1 MDSNTVSHEVPQPSI
16 VTPVI
21 LDDDAI
27 ISINWKTLL
36 MFAEAFVADHHGNPD
51 HAMAH
56 VADWGFNLA
65 MSIVK
70 MGGE

>member
-16 VTPVI
+16 VMPSV

-27 ISINWKTLL
+27 VSINWNTLL
-36 MFAEAFVADHHGNPD
+36 MFAEAFVADHHGDPE
-51 HAMAH
+51 MAH
-56 VADWGFNLA
+56 VANWGFDLA
-65 MSIVK
+65 MSIVT